1 MTRPILAMYLE
12 IRKMKK
18 IIAVLFSVF
27 LSVSAFGEPLT
38 LEKRQADAA
47 MNITSLI
54 LGDDESVISV
64 EGDMGEYGRVYA
76 TWRLRYDGEGKRSGT
91 VHGSGRGATGNDIA
105 VGNFSGHWEMIDGT
119 VTMRNVVALGD
130 GTMNLDVITF
140 RPVDRTLIVSAYVL
154 K

>member
-1 MTRPILAMYLE
+1 
-12 IRKMKK
+12 MKK

-47 MNITSLI
+47 MNITSLS

-76 TWRLRYDGEGKRSGT
+76 TYRLSYDGEGKRSGT
-91 VHGSGRGATGNDIA
+91 VHGSGRGATGNGIA
-105 VGNFSGHWEMIDGT
+105 VGNFSGRWEMIDGT

>member
-1 MTRPILAMYLE
+1 
-12 IRKMKK
+12 MKK

-64 EGDMGEYGRVYA
+64 EGDMGVYGRVYA

>member
-1 MTRPILAMYLE
+1 MTRPILAMYLA

-105 VGNFSGHWEMIDGT
+105 VGNFSGRWEMIDGT

-140 RPVDRTLIVSAYVL
+140 RPVDRTLIVSVYVL

>member
-1 MTRPILAMYLE
+1 MYLE

-64 EGDMGEYGRVYA
+64 EGDMGAYGRVYA

-105 VGNFSGHWEMIDGT
+105 VGNFSGRWEMIDGT

-140 RPVDRTLIVSAYVL
+140 RPVDRTLIVSVYVL

>member
-1 MTRPILAMYLE
+1 MYLE

-105 VGNFSGHWEMIDGT
+105 VGNFSGRWEMIDGT

-140 RPVDRTLIVSAYVL
+140 RPVDRTLIVSVYVL

>member
-1 MTRPILAMYLE
+1 MYLE

-140 RPVDRTLIVSAYVL
+140 RPVDRTLIVSVYVL

>member
-1 MTRPILAMYLE
+1 
-12 IRKMKK
+12 MKK

-27 LSVSAFGEPLT
+27 LSGSAFGEPLT

-76 TWRLRYDGEGKRSGT
+76 TYRLRYDGEGKRSGT

-140 RPVDRTLIVSAYVL
+140 RPVDRTLIVSVYVL

>member
-140 RPVDRTLIVSAYVL
+140 RPVDRTLIVSVYVL

>member
-1 MTRPILAMYLE
+1 
-12 IRKMKK
+12 MKK

-64 EGDMGEYGRVYA
+64 EGDMGVYGRVYA

-140 RPVDRTLIVSAYVL
+140 RPVDRTLIVSVYVL